1 MSIIT
6 FSCKDVVPRQHRTQ
20 NSSRTYSHLLFPRS
34 PFPPAAAVATAAV
47 KLARPRSTLDVLQAH
62 FSSCFELMQ
71 STSYTPAPAN
81 PATYLLCSRVHTVI
95 PRGLFPSQRSLEVSQ
110 EHMAKLRPCV
120 LWRMGRL
127 PARCSSSK
135 TNLSVECASP
145 CHATYC
151 TPFRLTRECAGS
163 YLPRVFSY
171 CCKLLPTIMLQ
182 S

>member
-81 PATYLLCSRVHTVI
+81 PATYLLCSRVHTVTARLVPFTAF
-95 PRGLFPSQRSLEVSQ
+95 PRGVTGTHVQASSMRLVANGQT
-110 EHMAKLRPCV
+110 
-120 LWRMGRL
+120 L
-127 PARCSSSK
+127 PAHRSSSK
-135 TNLSVECASP
+135 TNLSGECVE
-145 CHATYC
+145 
-151 TPFRLTRECAGS
+151 
-163 YLPRVFSY
+163 
-171 CCKLLPTIMLQ
+171 
-182 S
+182 